1 MAFAL
6 RRRKRVKL
14 SKGQLPLFVEKNFD
28 GRALLVG
35 LFDYTTCQRT
45 DGSFYG
51 TATGNKCRQGT
62 EVSDTDFAKAI
73 SVRRKKVEAG
83 RSVDALAAAASTDA
97 VTGVTLPSKGEVA
110 EMKKLVDA
118 RAAELQEKME
128 KEEDMT
134 KELTNF
140 IENRKFIGDPL
151 TSPMIVVG
159 MEDGFPSDLEKEIG
173 YQGFLARTMAKSELK
188 QEYPDKSR
196 AIDYAQETMGDKV
209 PQFYHRHAK
218 ALSAITGQT
227 VAPEDMM
234 RPNGAIAQL
243 ELRSIPAKGKG
254 ASQWDIGKE
263 GFVKN
268 NSANAELVGSRKV
281 YQDKYNDRM
290 AKNLTKNIAEAAD
303 KNPNLRSVVLAT
315 GKSDPF
321 EAKAAAG
328 TSYQL
333 SKRPGAKAREFEYEI
348 DSPSGKLRAT
358 GSIVDVKGNGK
369 TMVYNYGASA
379 SAQQLQGTREA
390 RALGAKFAEEEMKLR
405 SGQTTKITNPGTS
418 TRAPARAS
426 NSVPARASTPARKT
440 TSRATSNNKP
450 KATPVPTPPK
460 KQKSTLTKEQQIA
473 AITNLMKGQGRD
485 QGEINAALK
494 RAGL

>member
-1 MAFAL
+1 MAFAY
-6 RRRKRVKL
+6 RRHKRVKV
-14 SKGQLPLFVEKNFD
+14 SKGQLPLFVEKDFD

-35 LFDYTTCQRT
+35 LFDYTTCQRP

-51 TATGNKCRQGT
+51 TATGNQCRQGT
-62 EVSDTDFAKAI
+62 QVSDADFTKAI

-97 VTGVTLPSKGEVA
+97 VTGVDLPSKGEVA

-118 RAAELQEKME
+118 KAAELQGKME
-128 KEEDMT
+128 REEDMT

-159 MEDGFPSDLEKEIG
+159 MEDGFPGDLEKEIG

-188 QEYPDKSR
+188 QEFPDKSR

-218 ALSAITGQT
+218 ALTAITGQT
-227 VAPEDMM
+227 VAPEDMV

-268 NSANAELVGSRKV
+268 NPANAELVGSRKI
-281 YQDKYNDRM
+281 YQDKYNDKM
-290 AKNLTKNIAEAAD
+290 AKNLTKNIVDAAD

-315 GKSDPF
+315 GKTDPF
-321 EAKAAAG
+321 EAKAAAN

-348 DSPSGKLRAT
+348 DSPSGKLKAT
-358 GSIVDVKGNGK
+358 GSIVDLKGNGK
-369 TMVYNYGASA
+369 TMVYNYGASV

-390 RALGAKFAEEEMKLR
+390 RKLGAKFAEEEMKLR
-405 SGQTTKITNPGTS
+405 SGQTTRLTNPNAS
-418 TRAPARAS
+418 APAQTR
-426 NSVPARASTPARKT
+426 TPAPVQRT
-440 TSRATSNNKP
+440 TSPRSSNNNNKAPRSSASPSAKP
-450 KATPVPTPPK
+450 KVTAEQRTAYIKDRQEALRIAKQEKRSGDVARIQATLK
-460 KQKSTLTKEQQIA
+460 AL
-473 AITNLMKGQGRD
+473 
-485 QGEINAALK
+485 GE
-494 RAGL
+494 